1 MSADQISS
9 PPRSSRSSLNAMIFI
24 AVAVVGFAVLH
35 IIGGTLLQRQS
46 PAVPSIE
53 GSSSAFHGD

>member
-1 MSADQISS
+1 MSVDQISS
-9 PPRSSRSSLNAMIFI
+9 PSPSRRSRSSLNAMIFI

-46 PAVPSIE
+46 TAVPSIE
-53 GSSSAFHGD
+53 TSAVHGD